1 MGHYGDYQT
10 EIYFGGL
17 GGKLPKLP
25 VGFRQLEARAHAAMA
40 PGLVAYVAGGCGNE
54 HTQNVNVSAFE
65 QWGLMPRMLVGAAKR
80 DLSIDLFGM
89 RLPTPLFLSPI
100 GVIGL
105 CSQDM
110 HGDIATAKAAHK
122 AGVPMMASTFSVD
135 PLETVAAEF
144 GDTPGFFQLYT
155 PTDREVAESL
165 VRRAE
170 AAGFKALVVTLD
182 TWITGW
188 RPRDLNLANFP
199 QFHGHVLSNY
209 FSDPVFRG
217 RLQKPPEEDLPAAV
231 MQWGK
236 IFGNPLTWNDLPWLR
251 SLTRL
256 PLVLKGICHPDDA
269 QRAIDAGVDGIFC
282 SNHGGRQANGGIAA
296 VDLLPGIVRASSNTP
311 VLFDSGIRSGT
322 DVVKA
327 LALGATAVGIGRPYA
342 YGLALDGVDGIVH
355 VLRCIL
361 AEADLLMAVD
371 GYPRIADL
379 QPSALLRGSLI
390 NPQGTSG

>member
-1 MGHYGDYQT
+1 MGHFGDYQT
-10 EIYFGGL
+10 EIYVGGL

-25 VGFRQLEARAHAAMA
+25 VDFRELEARAHAAMN

-54 HTQNVNVSAFE
+54 HTQNANVSAFE
-65 QWGLMPRMLVGAAKR
+65 RWGLMPRMLVGAASR
-80 DLSIDLFGM
+80 DLSIELFGM
-89 RLPTPLFLSPI
+89 QLPTPLFMSPI

-105 CSQDM
+105 CAQDLR
-110 HGDIATAKAAHK
+110 GDIATARASRKI
-122 AGVPMMASTFSVD
+122 GVPMVASTFSTD
-135 PLETVAAEF
+135 PLENVAAET
-144 GDTPGFFQLYT
+144 GNTPSFFQLYT

-209 FSDPVFRG
+209 FSDPVFRS
-217 RLQKPPEEDLPAAV
+217 RLQKPPEEDLRAAV

-251 SLTRL
+251 SLTKL

-269 QRAIDAGVDGIFC
+269 RRAIDAGVDGIFC

-296 VDLLPGIVRASSNTP
+296 IDLLPGIVKAAGRTP

-322 DVVKA
+322 DVIKA
-327 LALGATAVGIGRPYA
+327 LAMGAKAIGVGRPYA
-342 YGLALDGVDGIVH
+342 YGLALDGVEGIVH

-371 GYPRIADL
+371 GYPRLSDL
-379 QPSALLRGSLI
+379 DPSSLLAIR
-390 NPQGTSG
+390 